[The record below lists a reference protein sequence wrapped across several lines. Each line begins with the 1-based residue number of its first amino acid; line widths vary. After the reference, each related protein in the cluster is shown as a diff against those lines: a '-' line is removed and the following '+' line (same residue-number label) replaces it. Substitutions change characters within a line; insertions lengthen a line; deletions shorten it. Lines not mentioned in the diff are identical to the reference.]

1 MENDIG
7 KLYSSGIKLLGQLS
21 PQQTFEIF
29 TNEALKLVHAE
40 YGSVFLVEK
49 GKLKRVYASSP
60 KLFSIHPRPSGLTKK
75 ALSARNPFVSDA
87 KYSQK
92 KVRELGIRSIIS
104 IPLSYH
110 ENPVGLLTL
119 LSSKRPQFSSNEL
132 KLLRLLGLVA
142 SFAIAKSV
150 LNQSLKNAL
159 DIRDLFISLA
169 SHELK
174 TPLTA
179 ISIYS
184 EFLKEK
190 IDNGVPDKKIVIA
203 LAGEVKRLKR
213 LVNEL
218 MQIENIEKGI
228 LSYSFAKCHLREVI
242 FNAISSFQASYMTHQ
257 VVFSDALGKN
267 DDITIGDNDKLFQ
280 VIINIL
286 NNAGKFS
293 PKESQVIIN
302 LSLSNSY
309 VIVTIKDQGQGIAK
323 KKLGEVFSKFY
334 KGESK
339 QEGLGI
345 GLFLAKNIISQHKGN
360 ISISSKLKKGTT
372 VTISLPHISN
382 V

>member
-159 DIRDLFISLA
+159 DVRDLFISLA

-174 TPLTA
+174 TPLTS

-190 IDNGVPDKKIVIA
+190 IESGVLPDKKITNSLVR
-203 LAGEVKRLKR
+203 EVARLKR
-213 LVNEL
+213 LINEL
-218 MQIENIEKGI
+218 MQIESIEKGT
-228 LSYSFAKCHLREVI
+228 LSYRFAKCHIREII
-242 FNAISSFQASYMTHQ
+242 FNAISSFQAAYMTHQ
-257 VVFSDALGKN
+257 VVFSDVLSIN
-267 DDITIGDNDKLFQ
+267 DDIIMGDYDKL
-280 VIINIL
+280 
-286 NNAGKFS
+286 
-293 PKESQVIIN
+293 
-302 LSLSNSY
+302 
-309 VIVTIKDQGQGIAK
+309 
-323 KKLGEVFSKFY
+323 
-334 KGESK
+334 
-339 QEGLGI
+339 
-345 GLFLAKNIISQHKGN
+345 
-360 ISISSKLKKGTT
+360 
-372 VTISLPHISN
+372 
-382 V
+382 